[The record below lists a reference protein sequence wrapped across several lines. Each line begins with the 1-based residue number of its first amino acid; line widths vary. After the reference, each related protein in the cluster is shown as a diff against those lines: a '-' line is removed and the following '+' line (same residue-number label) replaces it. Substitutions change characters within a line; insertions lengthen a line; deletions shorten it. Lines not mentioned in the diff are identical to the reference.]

1 MRRILWL
8 FGAAFLMLVVSSC
21 SPVAHVEQ
29 APDVNLSQY
38 KTYAWV
44 DAKSAKNQDGSSPAD
59 FARLGVQNSVN
70 EQMQKKGW
78 RLVNKNPDVLLS
90 YDVLVERSVE
100 RKDEPVYSQPFA
112 RYYYNPYFRRWGTI
126 YYPSRFIG
134 YDSYNVPVRE
144 ATLTLSMMDART
156 DKKIWQGWTT
166 QEVNSRLMSK
176 NEIRSGVKSIF
187 KKFGEETNS

>member
-21 SPVAHVEQ
+21 SPVAHIEQ
-29 APDVNLSQY
+29 APDVSLSKY
-38 KTYAWV
+38 KTYSWV
-44 DAKSAKNQDGSSPAD
+44 DARAAKTENGSSPAD
-59 FARLGVQNSVN
+59 FAKLSVQNEVN

-78 RLVNKNPDVLLS
+78 RLVNNNPDVLLS

-100 RKDEPVYSQPFA
+100 RQNDPVYSQPFV

-126 YYPSRFIG
+126 YYPSRFVG

-144 ATLTLSMMDART
+144 ATLTLSMMDANS
-156 DKKIWQGWTT
+156 DKKVWQGWTT
-166 QEVNSRLMSK
+166 QQVNSRLMSK
-176 NEIRSGVKSIF
+176 SEIRSGVRSIF
-187 KKFGEETNS
+187 KKFS

>member
-1 MRRILWL
+1 MRRMMWL
-8 FGAAFLMLVVSSC
+8 ISAALSMLVVSSC
-21 SPVAHVEQ
+21 SPVAYVEKDP
-29 APDVNLSQY
+29 AVNLGNY

-44 DAKSAKNQDGSSPAD
+44 DARAAKNENGSSPAD
-59 FARLGVQNSVN
+59 FAKLGVQNAVN

-78 RLVNKNPDVLLS
+78 RLVNKNPDVLMS

-100 RKDEPVYSQPFA
+100 RKDDPVYSQPFL

-126 YYPSRFIG
+126 YYPSRFVG

-144 ATLTLSMMDART
+144 ATLTLSMMDARS

-166 QEVNSRLMSK
+166 QEVTNRLMSK
-176 NEIRSGVKSIF
+176 SEIRSGVKSIF
-187 KKFGEETNS
+187 KKFG